1 MKIIIKFS
9 KTLVIG
15 FVFIVIIVLLVL
27 WFMDI
32 YRSQKEKLHSEAFIF
47 FTEAMQKEK
56 KQRITVRKKYY
67 DSQKSLND
75 FSEEEKNAWF
85 NQDYLADKD
94 SNRYV
99 LDSLFHQILL
109 EHNIQA
115 ETAIRCIRNGKSF
128 DSSTDSTLYEE
139 AKFLGP
145 IVCKKDKDAEKDIT
159 LLAYVNI
166 PARTVLNR
174 MGWFLT
180 IPFGLLILV
189 GLVWVYLRRQAESF
203 NRQQAELI
211 KQKEAELLELKE
223 AESLKLQ
230 QAESVNR
237 QQADLI
243 KRKETELLELK
254 EAESLK
260 LHQAESVNRHQAE
273 LIERKEAELLELKE
287 AESLK
292 LHQAESVNRQ
302 LADLIKRKEAEL
314 LELKE
319 TESLKLQQ
327 AESVNRQL
335 ADLIERKETE
345 LLELKEAGSLKLQQ
359 AESVNRQQ
367 AELIE
372 QKEAEILK
380 LQNKRTFFML
390 KKNPWIALPCDFYF
404 HKQQR
409 ILRFQEKLSISLK
422 GNSSKLFKCFI
433 EAENYKLT
441 HKDICVHV
449 LGRLV
454 ESKVCKSDQDCVAM
468 AISRLRENLRAFPC
482 IKIESDWGTGYQM
495 TFSNYQNDTTQPGKS
510 D

>member
-85 NQDYLADKD
+85 YQDYLADKD

-145 IVCKKDKDAEKDIT
+145 IVCKKDKNAEKDIT

-166 PARTVLNR
+166 PARTVLSR

-189 GLVWVYLRRQAESF
+189 GLVWVYLRKQAESF

-211 KQKEAELLELKE
+211 
-223 AESLKLQ
+223 
-230 QAESVNR
+230 
-237 QQADLI
+237 
-243 KRKETELLELK
+243 
-254 EAESLK
+254 
-260 LHQAESVNRHQAE
+260 
-273 LIERKEAELLELKE
+273 
-287 AESLK
+287 
-292 LHQAESVNRQ
+292 
-302 LADLIKRKEAEL
+302 
-314 LELKE
+314 
-319 TESLKLQQ
+319 
-327 AESVNRQL
+327 
-335 ADLIERKETE
+335 ERKETE
-345 LLELKEAGSLKLQQ
+345 LLKLKEAGSLKLKE

-380 LQNKRTFFML
+380 LRNKRTFFVL

-409 ILRFQEKLSISLK
+409 ILRFQENLSISLK

-449 LGRLV
+449 LGRSV

-468 AISRLRENLRAFPC
+468 AISRLRENLRVFPC

>member
-128 DSSTDSTLYEE
+128 DSSTDSTLYEV

-189 GLVWVYLRRQAESF
+189 GLVWVYLRKQAESF

-211 KQKEAELLELKE
+211 KQKEA
-223 AESLKLQ
+223 
-230 QAESVNR
+230 
-237 QQADLI
+237 
-243 KRKETELLELK
+243 ELLELK

>member
-15 FVFIVIIVLLVL
+15 FVFIAIIVLSVL

-56 KQRITVRKKYY
+56 KQRITVRKRYY

-85 NQDYLADKD
+85 NQDYLANKD

-189 GLVWVYLRRQAESF
+189 GLVWVYLRKQAESF

-211 KQKEAELLELKE
+211 KQ
-223 AESLKLQ
+223 
-230 QAESVNR
+230 
-237 QQADLI
+237 
-243 KRKETELLELK
+243 
-254 EAESLK
+254 
-260 LHQAESVNRHQAE
+260 
-273 LIERKEAELLELKE
+273 
-287 AESLK
+287 
-292 LHQAESVNRQ
+292 
-302 LADLIKRKEAEL
+302 KEAEL

-335 ADLIERKETE
+335 ADLIERKEAE
-345 LLELKEAGSLKLQQ
+345 LLELKEAGSLKLKQ

-380 LQNKRTFFML
+380 LRNKRTFFML

-422 GNSSKLFKCFI
+422 GNSSKLFKCFV

-441 HKDICVHV
+441 HKGICVHV

-454 ESKVCKSDQDCVAM
+454 ESKICKSDQDCVAM
-468 AISRLRENLRAFPC
+468 AISRLRENLKAFPS

-495 TFSNYQNDTTQPGKS
+495 TFSNYQNDTTLPGKS

>member
-128 DSSTDSTLYEE
+128 DSSTDSTLYEV

-189 GLVWVYLRRQAESF
+189 GLVWVYLRKQAESF

-260 LHQAESVNRHQAE
+260 LH
-273 LIERKEAELLELKE
+273 
-287 AESLK
+287 
-292 LHQAESVNRQ
+292 
-302 LADLIKRKEAEL
+302 
-314 LELKE
+314 
-319 TESLKLQQ
+319 
-327 AESVNRQL
+327 
-335 ADLIERKETE
+335 
-345 LLELKEAGSLKLQQ
+345 Q

-495 TFSNYQNDTTQPGKS
+495 TFSNYQNDTT
-510 D
+510 

>member
-85 NQDYLADKD
+85 YQDYLADKD

-145 IVCKKDKDAEKDIT
+145 IVCKKDKNAEKDIT

-166 PARTVLNR
+166 PARTVLSR

-189 GLVWVYLRRQAESF
+189 GLVWVYLRKQAESF

-223 AESLKLQ
+223 AESLKL
-230 QAESVNR
+230 
-237 QQADLI
+237 
-243 KRKETELLELK
+243 
-254 EAESLK
+254 
-260 LHQAESVNRHQAE
+260 
-273 LIERKEAELLELKE
+273 
-287 AESLK
+287 
-292 LHQAESVNRQ
+292 
-302 LADLIKRKEAEL
+302 
-314 LELKE
+314 
-319 TESLKLQQ
+319 
-327 AESVNRQL
+327 
-335 ADLIERKETE
+335 
-345 LLELKEAGSLKLQQ
+345 
-359 AESVNRQQ
+359 
-367 AELIE
+367 
-372 QKEAEILK
+372 
-380 LQNKRTFFML
+380 
-390 KKNPWIALPCDFYF
+390 
-404 HKQQR
+404 
-409 ILRFQEKLSISLK
+409 
-422 GNSSKLFKCFI
+422 
-433 EAENYKLT
+433 
-441 HKDICVHV
+441 
-449 LGRLV
+449 
-454 ESKVCKSDQDCVAM
+454 
-468 AISRLRENLRAFPC
+468 
-482 IKIESDWGTGYQM
+482 
-495 TFSNYQNDTTQPGKS
+495 
-510 D
+510 

>member
-15 FVFIVIIVLLVL
+15 FVFIAIIVLSVL

-56 KQRITVRKKYY
+56 KQRITVRKRYY

-85 NQDYLADKD
+85 NQDYLANKD

-189 GLVWVYLRRQAESF
+189 GLVWVYLRKQAESF

-223 AESLKLQ
+223 
-230 QAESVNR
+230 
-237 QQADLI
+237 
-243 KRKETELLELK
+243 
-254 EAESLK
+254 
-260 LHQAESVNRHQAE
+260 
-273 LIERKEAELLELKE
+273 
-287 AESLK
+287 
-292 LHQAESVNRQ
+292 
-302 LADLIKRKEAEL
+302 
-314 LELKE
+314 
-319 TESLKLQQ
+319 TESLK
-327 AESVNRQL
+327 
-335 ADLIERKETE
+335 
-345 LLELKEAGSLKLQQ
+345 
-359 AESVNRQQ
+359 
-367 AELIE
+367 
-372 QKEAEILK
+372 
-380 LQNKRTFFML
+380 
-390 KKNPWIALPCDFYF
+390 
-404 HKQQR
+404 
-409 ILRFQEKLSISLK
+409 
-422 GNSSKLFKCFI
+422 
-433 EAENYKLT
+433 
-441 HKDICVHV
+441 
-449 LGRLV
+449 
-454 ESKVCKSDQDCVAM
+454 
-468 AISRLRENLRAFPC
+468 
-482 IKIESDWGTGYQM
+482 
-495 TFSNYQNDTTQPGKS
+495 
-510 D
+510 

>member
-75 FSEEEKNAWF
+75 FSEEEKNTWF
-85 NQDYLADKD
+85 NQDYLADQD

-128 DSSTDSTLYEE
+128 DSSTDSTLYEK

-166 PARTVLNR
+166 PARTVLSR

-189 GLVWVYLRRQAESF
+189 GLVWVYLRKQAESF

-254 EAESLK
+254 ETESLK
-260 LHQAESVNRHQAE
+260 LY
-273 LIERKEAELLELKE
+273 
-287 AESLK
+287 
-292 LHQAESVNRQ
+292 QAESVNRQ
-302 LADLIKRKEAEL
+302 LAE
-314 LELKE
+314 
-319 TESLKLQQ
+319 
-327 AESVNRQL
+327 
-335 ADLIERKETE
+335 LIERKETE
-345 LLELKEAGSLKLQQ
+345 LLKLKEAGSLKLKE

-380 LQNKRTFFML
+380 LRNKRTFFML

-409 ILRFQEKLSISLK
+409 ILRFQENLSISLK

-449 LGRLV
+449 LGRSV

-495 TFSNYQNDTTQPGKS
+495 TFSNYQNDTTLPGKS

>member
-85 NQDYLADKD
+85 YQDYLADKD

-145 IVCKKDKDAEKDIT
+145 IVCKKDKNAEKDIT

-166 PARTVLNR
+166 PARTVLSR

-189 GLVWVYLRRQAESF
+189 GLVWVYLRKQAESF

-254 EAESLK
+254 ETESLK
-260 LHQAESVNRHQAE
+260 LY
-273 LIERKEAELLELKE
+273 
-287 AESLK
+287 
-292 LHQAESVNRQ
+292 QAESVNRQ
-302 LADLIKRKEAEL
+302 LAE
-314 LELKE
+314 
-319 TESLKLQQ
+319 
-327 AESVNRQL
+327 
-335 ADLIERKETE
+335 LIERKETE
-345 LLELKEAGSLKLQQ
+345 LLKLKEAGSLKLKE

-380 LQNKRTFFML
+380 LRNKRTFFML

-409 ILRFQEKLSISLK
+409 ILRFQENLSISLK

-449 LGRLV
+449 LGRSV

-468 AISRLRENLRAFPC
+468 AISRLRENLRVFPC

-495 TFSNYQNDTTQPGKS
+495 TFSNYQNDTTQPDKS

>member
-75 FSEEEKNAWF
+75 FSEEEKNTWF

-128 DSSTDSTLYEE
+128 DSSTDSTLYEK

-166 PARTVLNR
+166 PARTVLSR

-189 GLVWVYLRRQAESF
+189 GLVWVYLRKQAESF

-254 EAESLK
+254 ETESLK
-260 LHQAESVNRHQAE
+260 LY
-273 LIERKEAELLELKE
+273 
-287 AESLK
+287 
-292 LHQAESVNRQ
+292 QAESVNRQ
-302 LADLIKRKEAEL
+302 LAE
-314 LELKE
+314 
-319 TESLKLQQ
+319 
-327 AESVNRQL
+327 
-335 ADLIERKETE
+335 LIERKETE
-345 LLELKEAGSLKLQQ
+345 LLKLKEAGSLKLKE

-380 LQNKRTFFML
+380 LRNKRTFFML

-409 ILRFQEKLSISLK
+409 ILRFQENLSISLK

-449 LGRLV
+449 LGRSV

-495 TFSNYQNDTTQPGKS
+495 TFSNYQNDTTLPGKS

>member
-15 FVFIVIIVLLVL
+15 FVFIAIIVLSVL

-56 KQRITVRKKYY
+56 KQRITVRKRYY

-85 NQDYLADKD
+85 NQDYLANKD

-189 GLVWVYLRRQAESF
+189 GLVWVYLRKQAESF

-223 AESLKLQ
+223 TESLKLQ

-287 AESLK
+287 
-292 LHQAESVNRQ
+292 
-302 LADLIKRKEAEL
+302 
-314 LELKE
+314 

-335 ADLIERKETE
+335 ADLIERKEAE
-345 LLELKEAGSLKLQQ
+345 LLELKEAGSLKLKQ

-380 LQNKRTFFML
+380 LRNKRTFFML

-422 GNSSKLFKCFI
+422 GNSSKLFKCFV

-454 ESKVCKSDQDCVAM
+454 ESKICKSDQDCVAM
-468 AISRLRENLRAFPC
+468 AISRLRENLKAFPS

-495 TFSNYQNDTTQPGKS
+495 TFSNYQNDTTLPGKS

>member
-1 MKIIIKFS
+1 
-9 KTLVIG
+9 
-15 FVFIVIIVLLVL
+15 
-27 WFMDI
+27 MDI

-128 DSSTDSTLYEE
+128 DSSTDSTLYEV

-189 GLVWVYLRRQAESF
+189 GLVWVYLRKQAESF

-243 KRKETELLELK
+243 KRKET
-254 EAESLK
+254 
-260 LHQAESVNRHQAE
+260 
-273 LIERKEAELLELKE
+273 ELLELKE

-454 ESKVCKSDQDCVAM
+454 ESKVCKSDVELG
-468 AISRLRENLRAFPC
+468 RLR
-482 IKIESDWGTGYQM
+482 
-495 TFSNYQNDTTQPGKS
+495 
-510 D
+510 

>member
-1 MKIIIKFS
+1 M
-9 KTLVIG
+9 
-15 FVFIVIIVLLVL
+15 
-27 WFMDI
+27 
-32 YRSQKEKLHSEAFIF
+32 
-47 FTEAMQKEK
+47 
-56 KQRITVRKKYY
+56 
-67 DSQKSLND
+67 
-75 FSEEEKNAWF
+75 
-85 NQDYLADKD
+85 
-94 SNRYV
+94 
-99 LDSLFHQILL
+99 
-109 EHNIQA
+109 
-115 ETAIRCIRNGKSF
+115 
-128 DSSTDSTLYEE
+128 
-139 AKFLGP
+139 
-145 IVCKKDKDAEKDIT
+145 
-159 LLAYVNI
+159 
-166 PARTVLNR
+166 
-174 MGWFLT
+174 
-180 IPFGLLILV
+180 
-189 GLVWVYLRRQAESF
+189 
-203 NRQQAELI
+203 
-211 KQKEAELLELKE
+211 
-223 AESLKLQ
+223 
-230 QAESVNR
+230 
-237 QQADLI
+237 
-243 KRKETELLELK
+243 
-254 EAESLK
+254 
-260 LHQAESVNRHQAE
+260 
-273 LIERKEAELLELKE
+273 
-287 AESLK
+287 
-292 LHQAESVNRQ
+292 
-302 LADLIKRKEAEL
+302 IKRKEAEL

>member
-128 DSSTDSTLYEE
+128 DSSTDSTLYEV

-189 GLVWVYLRRQAESF
+189 GLVWVYLRKQAESF

-243 KRKETELLELK
+243 KRKET
-254 EAESLK
+254 
-260 LHQAESVNRHQAE
+260 
-273 LIERKEAELLELKE
+273 ELLELKE

-495 TFSNYQNDTTQPGKS
+495 TFSNYQNDTT
-510 D
+510 

>member
-85 NQDYLADKD
+85 YQDYLADKD

-189 GLVWVYLRRQAESF
+189 GLVWVYLRKQAESF

-254 EAESLK
+254 ETESLK
-260 LHQAESVNRHQAE
+260 LY
-273 LIERKEAELLELKE
+273 
-287 AESLK
+287 
-292 LHQAESVNRQ
+292 QAESVNRQ
-302 LADLIKRKEAEL
+302 LAE
-314 LELKE
+314 
-319 TESLKLQQ
+319 
-327 AESVNRQL
+327 
-335 ADLIERKETE
+335 LIERKETE
-345 LLELKEAGSLKLQQ
+345 LLKLKEAGSLKLKE

-372 QKEAEILK
+372 QKEVEILK
-380 LQNKRTFFML
+380 LRNKRTFFML

-409 ILRFQEKLSISLK
+409 ILRFQENLSISLK

-449 LGRLV
+449 LGRSV

-468 AISRLRENLRAFPC
+468 AISRLRENLRVFPC

>member
-189 GLVWVYLRRQAESF
+189 GLVWVYLRKQAESF

-211 KQKEAELLELKE
+211 KQ
-223 AESLKLQ
+223 
-230 QAESVNR
+230 
-237 QQADLI
+237 
-243 KRKETELLELK
+243 
-254 EAESLK
+254 
-260 LHQAESVNRHQAE
+260 
-273 LIERKEAELLELKE
+273 KEAELLELKE

>member
-189 GLVWVYLRRQAESF
+189 GLVWVYLRKQAESF

-243 KRKETELLELK
+243 KRKET
-254 EAESLK
+254 
-260 LHQAESVNRHQAE
+260 
-273 LIERKEAELLELKE
+273 ELLELKE

>member
-15 FVFIVIIVLLVL
+15 FVFIAIIVLSVL

-56 KQRITVRKKYY
+56 KQRITVRKRYY

-85 NQDYLADKD
+85 NQDYLANKD

-189 GLVWVYLRRQAESF
+189 GLVWVYLRKQAESF

-223 AESLKLQ
+223 TESLKLQ

-273 LIERKEAELLELKE
+273 LI
-287 AESLK
+287 
-292 LHQAESVNRQ
+292 
-302 LADLIKRKEAEL
+302 KRKEA
-314 LELKE
+314 
-319 TESLKLQQ
+319 
-327 AESVNRQL
+327 
-335 ADLIERKETE
+335 E
-345 LLELKEAGSLKLQQ
+345 LLELKEAGSLKLKQ

-380 LQNKRTFFML
+380 LRNKRTFFML

-422 GNSSKLFKCFI
+422 GNSSKLFKCFV

-454 ESKVCKSDQDCVAM
+454 ESKICKSDQDCVAM
-468 AISRLRENLRAFPC
+468 AISRLRENLKAFPS

-495 TFSNYQNDTTQPGKS
+495 TFSNYQNDTTLPGKS

>member
-128 DSSTDSTLYEE
+128 DSSTDSTLYEV

-189 GLVWVYLRRQAESF
+189 GLVWVYLRKQAESF

-223 AESLKLQ
+223 AE
-230 QAESVNR
+230 
-237 QQADLI
+237 
-243 KRKETELLELK
+243 
-254 EAESLK
+254 
-260 LHQAESVNRHQAE
+260 
-273 LIERKEAELLELKE
+273 
-287 AESLK
+287 
-292 LHQAESVNRQ
+292 
-302 LADLIKRKEAEL
+302 
-314 LELKE
+314 
-319 TESLKLQQ
+319 
-327 AESVNRQL
+327 
-335 ADLIERKETE
+335 
-345 LLELKEAGSLKLQQ
+345 SLKLQQ

>member
-128 DSSTDSTLYEE
+128 DSSTDSTLYEV

-189 GLVWVYLRRQAESF
+189 GLVWVYLRKQAESF

-211 KQKEAELLELKE
+211 KQ
-223 AESLKLQ
+223 
-230 QAESVNR
+230 
-237 QQADLI
+237 
-243 KRKETELLELK
+243 
-254 EAESLK
+254 
-260 LHQAESVNRHQAE
+260 
-273 LIERKEAELLELKE
+273 KEAELLELKE

>member
-128 DSSTDSTLYEE
+128 DSSTDSTLYEV

-189 GLVWVYLRRQAESF
+189 GLVWVYLRKQAESF

-237 QQADLI
+237 QQ
-243 KRKETELLELK
+243 
-254 EAESLK
+254 
-260 LHQAESVNRHQAE
+260 
-273 LIERKEAELLELKE
+273 
-287 AESLK
+287 
-292 LHQAESVNRQ
+292 
-302 LADLIKRKEAEL
+302 ADLIKRKEAEL